1 MNGTSPRR
9 HFQKLASFTLES
21 NIRQTPRHQ
30 FDRLWPGL
38 GTVCITS
45 LVIRA
50 LSWQLTYS
58 SRHIA
63 DIFAGFLLPVGPRF
77 GLIVGPRRRQGLH
90 HLAPA
95 TPYTRRKARARARAQ
110 GQLPLEA
117 SRLNLLDALF
127 YIKSPF
133 AEHSGALWRGEV
145 LHSLSSTNARITAL

>member
-38 GTVCITS
+38 GTICITS

-77 GLIVGPRRRQGLH
+77 GLIVGPRRRHRGYIILRQL
-90 HLAPA
+90 LR
-95 TPYTRRKARARARAQ
+95 TRGVKHEHEHEHRGNCRSRRADSICWMHYSTSRVPSRSI
-110 GQLPLEA
+110 LE
-117 SRLNLLDALF
+117 
-127 YIKSPF
+127 PF
-133 AEHSGALWRGEV
+133 GEV
-145 LHSLSSTNARITAL
+145 RCCTA